1 MRNIA
6 IETCHRLL
14 SQMGVSA
21 EDTGG
26 TIAIGGADP
35 VVASPHHLGAAAAA
49 ALAAQGAAVAA
60 IWRMRTG
67 RGQDVSVDLRRA
79 VVPGLRTVFHVS
91 QGGKPLRSRD
101 AYGGKHFF
109 RTRDNRQIY
118 LLRASIY
125 VKMLVGLLDLLKC
138 KSDDASVAE
147 AVAQWHSAELEDAIG
162 EHRLV
167 GVIARRREEWLAHPQ
182 GQWLAGRP
190 AIAMEKIGESAPE
203 KFGPAPRP
211 LSGVRVLDMT
221 HVLAGPASARTLA
234 EQGADVLHVISPKH
248 VDTADKMVDT
258 SFGKRSAFLDLDQ
271 EADRARLAELV
282 RGCDVFV
289 QSWRQGALA
298 RRGFGPRDLAKLRPG
313 IVTVSV
319 SAFGAGGPWATRAGY
334 DPVGTVTSGLAVEE
348 GLVRDADAAADRHA
362 QRLPHGLPC
371 RRGRARRSRAP
382 RSRGRQLQCRCLAD
396 AVVDAGAGARHAR
409 RTAKARA
416 SIRPRAAAVRFADR
430 ADAARRSDL
439 SRADHRLFRNQTLLG
454 AALRLCRRRQTGV
467 AAAVAS
473 ARPATEQ
480 RP

>member
-1 MRNIA
+1 
-6 IETCHRLL
+6 
-14 SQMGVSA
+14 MGMSA

-26 TIAIGGADP
+26 AITITGADP
-35 VVASPHHLGAAAAA
+35 IVASPHHLGAAASA

-60 IWRMRTG
+60 IWRLRSG

-79 VVPGLRTVFHVS
+79 VIPGLRTVFHVS

-101 AYGGKHFF
+101 AYGGRHFF

-125 VKMLVGLLDLLKC
+125 VTMLVGLLDLLKC
-138 KSDDASVAE
+138 RSDDASVAD
-147 AVAQWHSAELEDAIG
+147 AVAQWHSADLEDAIG
-162 EHRLV
+162 EAGLV

-182 GQWLAGRP
+182 GQWLASRP
-190 AIAMEKIGESAPE
+190 AIAIEKIGEAAPAT
-203 KFGPAPRP
+203 FGPAPRP

-248 VDTADKMVDT
+248 TDTADKMVDT

-271 EADRARLAELV
+271 ETDRARLAELV

-298 RRGFGPRDLAKLRPG
+298 KRGFGPRDLAKLRPG

-319 SAFGAGGPWATRAGY
+319 SAYGAGGPWQRRAGY

-348 GLVRDADAAADRHA
+348 GSSETPILPPTGTLNDYLTAYLAAAGALGGLVR
-362 QRLPHGLPC
+362 
-371 RRGRARRSRAP
+371 RAREGGSYHVDVSLTRS
-382 RSRGRQLQCRCLAD
+382 SMLVLDLGMLD
-396 AVVDAGAGARHAR
+396 ARPKPEQVFGLEPLPSDLRTVQTPLGAVTHP
-409 RTAKARA
+409 A
-416 SIRPRAAAVRFADR
+416 SITDFSETKPYWERPCGYVGADKPVWLPR
-430 ADAARRSDL
+430 
-439 SRADHRLFRNQTLLG
+439 
-454 AALRLCRRRQTGV
+454 
-467 AAAVAS
+467 
-473 ARPATEQ
+473 
-480 RP
+480 

>member
-26 TIAIGGADP
+26 NITIGGADP

-60 IWRMRTG
+60 IWRLRTG

-79 VVPGLRTVFHVS
+79 VIPGLRTVFHVS

-147 AVAQWHSAELEDAIG
+147 AVAQWRSAELEDAIG
-162 EHRLV
+162 EHGLV

-248 VDTADKMVDT
+248 IDTADKMVDT

-348 GLVRDADAAADRHA
+348 GSFETPTLPPTGTLNDYLTAYLAAAGALGGLVR
-362 QRLPHGLPC
+362 
-371 RRGRARRSRAP
+371 RAREGGSYSVDVSLTRS
-382 RSRGRQLQCRCLAD
+382 SMLVLELGMLD
-396 AVVDAGAGARHAR
+396 ARPKPEQVFGLEPLPSDL
-409 RTAKARA
+409 RTARTPLGEVTYPAPITDYSETKPYWE
-416 SIRPRAAAVRFADR
+416 RPCGYVGADKPVWLPR
-430 ADAARRSDL
+430 
-439 SRADHRLFRNQTLLG
+439 
-454 AALRLCRRRQTGV
+454 
-467 AAAVAS
+467 
-473 ARPATEQ
+473 
-480 RP
+480 